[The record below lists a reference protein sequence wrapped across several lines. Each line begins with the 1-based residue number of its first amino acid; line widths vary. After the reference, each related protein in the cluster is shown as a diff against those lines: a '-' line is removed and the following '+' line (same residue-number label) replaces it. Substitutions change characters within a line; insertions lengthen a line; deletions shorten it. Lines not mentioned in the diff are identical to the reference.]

1 MAVYT
6 LRGAILV
13 DHDLLFRNLLG
24 LGMTFRACN
33 ARVTPGQG

>member
-6 LRGAILV
+6 LRGTILV

-24 LGMTFRACN
+24 LGMTFRARN
-33 ARVTPGQG
+33 ARVTSGQG